1 VVRSYLTAWIP
12 SGRPTYEEV
21 FWARAGGLLLPFLLL
36 GSLVFGYPSIAWLAV
51 GFAGYL
57 CIPGNDRTAAER
69 QNDDAD
75 LSLPGAIGVTI
86 VFVVGIVV
94 LSTPTVENQFAA
106 AKSVAP
112 TVVTSVTDALG
123 SIDFGALVIGGIYG
137 VFAKTAYRWHTAD
150 EVRPPN

>member
-1 VVRSYLTAWIP
+1 MVRSYLTAWIP
-12 SGRPTYEEV
+12 AGQPTYEEV

-51 GFAGYL
+51 GFAGCL

-75 LSLPGAIGVTI
+75 YSLPGAFGFAIVALLAGLALSSAPAANAIEFVRGLSPSVVAAIESVDFVALTVGGV
-86 VFVVGIVV
+86 
-94 LSTPTVENQFAA
+94 
-106 AKSVAP
+106 
-112 TVVTSVTDALG
+112 
-123 SIDFGALVIGGIYG
+123 YG